1 MTTPLLAVRR
11 GRSWNPFLPRQLTL
25 DDAPM
30 AAGAIAVVVASMA
43 LLGWL
48 LGIDVLRSSLPGLPP
63 MKVNTAVALVFMG
76 IGIGLLAR
84 PGISSRGR
92 AAAYLLVG
100 TATSV
105 ALATGAQYAFGL
117 DFGIDQL
124 LFHDPGAEVGM
135 VVAGRMS
142 PLSATCITLLGLA
155 AVAGPRARRLVIA
168 LSGAVMAVSVVNVFD
183 FVFGAAVPTFLAD
196 YTQMALNTALVLGIL
211 ATGVLA
217 LLGPMNP
224 FAALAGRSTTKSLL
238 RRLLAV
244 LVVVPVVMA
253 WLRLE
258 GQQMG
263 LYDTSFGTSLM
274 LVGILALG
282 VIAILRSARW
292 ANDLEAKRLASE
304 TERDRFFELSLDM
317 LSVIGAD
324 GRFRRVNGAWGV
336 VLGYPD
342 GHLVGQAFMD
352 FVHPDDL
359 ERTLTEAA
367 REFDE
372 GERSVAFQ
380 NRYRHFDGSYRWLE
394 WMSQTSTDQSVAYGV
409 ARDITDRKRLD
420 DRRAMRER
428 VLETRNETLSERTVR
443 DGLTGLHNRRFFDA
457 EVARLEGVWGRLE
470 VDERPAVSVIIF
482 DLDHFGAINK
492 QHGHQAGDQVLRHFS
507 GLLAKRFREHDL
519 VARYGGEEFVA
530 VLEGV
535 ATADAV
541 RIAESIRATFEAAA
555 IDIGTGTP
563 IRVTVS
569 AGCAQ
574 LGDDRDMSAGLSQAD
589 VWLSAAKRAG
599 RNQVIGL

>member
-1 MTTPLLAVRR
+1 MSPPGV
-11 GRSWNPFLPRQLTL
+11 
-25 DDAPM
+25 
-30 AAGAIAVVVASMA
+30 AIAAFV
-43 LLGWL
+43 
-48 LGIDVLRSSLPGLPP
+48 
-63 MKVNTAVALVFMG
+63 
-76 IGIGLLAR
+76 
-84 PGISSRGR
+84 
-92 AAAYLLVG
+92 LVG
-100 TATSV
+100 AATLIG
-105 ALATGAQYAFGL
+105 LATGAQYVVGVDL
-117 DFGIDQL
+117 GIDQL
-124 LFHDPGAEVGM
+124 LFQDHGGQIGT

-142 PLSATCITLLGLA
+142 PLTSTCIVLLGLA
-155 AVAGPRARRLVIA
+155 AFAGPRGRRLVIA
-168 LSGAVMAVSVVNVFD
+168 LSGIVMAASAVNVFNY
-183 FVFGAAVPTFLAD
+183 VFGAAVPAFLSD
-196 YTQMALNTALVLGIL
+196 YTQMAFNTAVVLGIL
-211 ATGVLA
+211 AVGTLT
-217 LLGPMNP
+217 LLGTMSP
-224 FAALAGRSTTKSLL
+224 FAALVGRSTTKSLL

-244 LVVVPVVMA
+244 LVVVPVLMA

-258 GQQMG
+258 GQQLG

-274 LVGILALG
+274 LVGTLGLG

-336 VLGYPD
+336 LLGYPD
-342 GHLVGQAFMD
+342 GHLVGRAFAD

-359 ERTLTEAA
+359 DRTMAEAT
-367 REFDE
+367 REFVE
-372 GERSVAFQ
+372 GERSVGFQ

-428 VLETRNETLSERTVR
+428 VLETRNETLNERTVR
-443 DGLTGLHNRRFFDA
+443 DGLTGLHNRRFFDG

-470 VDERPAVSVIIF
+470 VDERPPVSVIIF
-482 DLDHFGAINK
+482 DLDDFGAINK

-541 RIAESIRATFEAAA
+541 RIAEDVRATFEGAA

-574 LGDDRDMSAGLSQAD
+574 LGEDRDMSAGLSQAD

-599 RNQVIGL
+599 RNQVDRAVVSRGSPPRSTGSPGTRS